1 MKQFLLL
8 IGLCLP
14 MTLQEA
20 YNQAGP
26 FNEYEKYVILEPN
39 QIYSGGIGIF
49 EGDVYIDCKGS
60 IIDLDYQNG
69 IWIYADENYLSSLE
83 MQYCNII
90 NGGYFGVS
98 FSGTSIGKVTNCNF
112 YNNEIGLKAFDN
124 STVEIENSNF
134 INNVVYGLGIIT
146 EDPIVTVNYSNSW
159 NNGNGDYWENCPGWG
174 NIWTPWV
181 PEPGIDLIY
190 ENPNF
195 VNLQNLNFN
204 YAPDS
209 PCINAGNPNLF
220 DSDGSIRD
228 IGANVYQE
236 IINGDCNQDLELSI
250 LDVVYLI
257 NNCILFDLGN
267 CSCSDI
273 NQDGESNVLDVVNLV
288 NLILN

>member
-1 MKQFLLL
+1 M
-8 IGLCLP
+8 
-14 MTLQEA
+14 
-20 YNQAGP
+20 
-26 FNEYEKYVILEPN
+26 
-39 QIYSGGIGIF
+39 
-49 EGDVYIDCKGS
+49 
-60 IIDLDYQNG
+60 
-69 IWIYADENYLSSLE
+69 
-83 MQYCNII
+83 
-90 NGGYFGVS
+90 
-98 FSGTSIGKVTNCNF
+98 
-112 YNNEIGLKAFDN
+112 
-124 STVEIENSNF
+124 
-134 INNVVYGLGIIT
+134 
-146 EDPIVTVNYSNSW
+146 
-159 NNGNGDYWENCPGWG
+159 
-174 NIWTPWV
+174 

-209 PCINAGNPNLF
+209 PCIDAGNPNLF
-220 DSDGSIRD
+220 DSDGSVRD